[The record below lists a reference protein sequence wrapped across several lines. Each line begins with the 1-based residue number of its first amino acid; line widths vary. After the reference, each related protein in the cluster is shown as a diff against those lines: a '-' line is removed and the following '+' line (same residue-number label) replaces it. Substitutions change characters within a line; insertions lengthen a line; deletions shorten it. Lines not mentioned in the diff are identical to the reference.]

1 MTNFK
6 AVMEG
11 KLSEL
16 NDVERRIIM
25 LVMDNMKHFIRW
37 PERMLLLWPGCA
49 RAKGKN
55 YFKYPE
61 SIKSKLKDAGIR
73 IDRRSNGPAVMAFSY
88 AGGERPPK
96 RSTPSQGWN
105 IHHIY
110 DGKHPWPGSSG
121 TLHSVKDGEH
131 FTRSAG
137 LVAIHPIAEAL
148 AEEYF
153 YFSWIL
159 RRESYVRF
167 SYDPDKVLSARS

>member
-11 KLSEL
+11 KLGEL
-16 NDVERRIIM
+16 SDVERRIIM
-25 LVMDNMKHFIRW
+25 LVFDNMKHFIRW

-55 YFKYPE
+55 YFNYPE

-121 TLHSVKDGEH
+121 TLHSVKDGKH

-153 YFSWIL
+153 YFSWLL

-167 SYDPDKVLSARS
+167 SYDPDKVLNARS